1 MTDGLAMDLAT
12 MEAEAAEVRRAP
24 PEDPWLARRRLT
36 FGASEVPV
44 LLIALGL
51 EAPSPLTP
59 KYIVSA
65 SRKLFGM
72 KAGTRK
78 PDAGGRAA
86 QVGNDVERE
95 LLEVW
100 SRDPLSGW
108 AAATHADA
116 VPREWLPLVDR
127 HCPRL
132 SCTPDAWCRQS
143 GELVNVQIKTDVGGG
158 KRTIT
163 PWWRSQV
170 QAEMAVT
177 GSARSLLLYGGGWAC
192 DWMDRRE
199 RPVAWVVERDEVEIE
214 RIRSAVIVGWN
225 RVEQIMAGKPAKESK

>member
-1 MTDGLAMDLAT
+1 
-12 MEAEAAEVRRAP
+12 MEAEAAEVRAP

-36 FGASEVPV
+36 FGASEVPA
-44 LLIALGL
+44 LLLALGL
-51 EAPSPLTP
+51 VPPTPTTP
-59 KYIVSA
+59 KYMVDLA
-65 SRKLFGM
+65 KRLFGV

-78 PDAGGRAA
+78 PASAGRAA
-86 QVGNDVERE
+86 QMGNDVEVE
-95 LLEVW
+95 LLRAW
-100 SRDPLSGW
+100 NADPCSGYP
-108 AAATHADA
+108 AASHASSI
-116 VPREWLPLVDR
+116 PREWLPLVDR

-132 SCTPDAWCRQS
+132 SCTPDAWCRRS

-158 KRTIT
+158 KRMIT

-177 GSARSLLLYGGGWAC
+177 GSARSVLLYGGGWAC

-225 RVEQIMAGKPAKESK
+225 RVEQIMAGLPAKEKR